1 MGNRRLPI
9 PERPWHKKGNGCWSL
24 SLGVRGL
31 RVRVEQ
37 REPRGTFHRAY
48 WKPNKGWRYQSLGT
62 TSRTEARRLSELF
75 LRELEKSE
83 GRYAQVTEPLLLEQL
98 WTLYQQEA
106 PGYRQNTD
114 RTKAQKCSDAKLL
127 MAGLGAKKRVDHF
140 TRNDMDRYV
149 EMRRTG
155 RGWPD
160 GRVTQPVRARG
171 IEGELKLLIT
181 MILWAT
187 RERRTDGSWLLA
199 ENPLRGLKVPKEE
212 NPRRPVAT
220 YDRFVKVREAL
231 KRLAETA
238 PQECWRARWCRIE
251 LALVLAEA
259 TGARIGAIRGLRWSD
274 IMVDPPSIRWR
285 HEFDKKGRERVVPLP
300 DGLASELRAFQV
312 RLGAVGDG
320 WLFPR
325 AELDAPWPRE
335 LFDQLLRRADREA
348 GVPRLAGGMWH
359 PYRRKWTTERKHMSL
374 VDVKAAGGW
383 RDTQTLLTSYQQA
396 DDATMLEVM
405 ASPVKLRDRKTVQKG

>member
-9 PERPWHKKGNGCWSL
+9 PERPWHKKENGCWSL

-37 REPRGTFHRAY
+37 REPGGTFQRAY
-48 WKPNKGWRYQSLGT
+48 WKPGKGWRYQSLGT
-62 TSRTEARRLSELF
+62 RSKTEARKLSELF

-83 GRYAQVTEPLLLEQL
+83 GRYTQVTEPLVLEQL

-106 PGYRQNTD
+106 PGYRQNTE
-114 RTKAQKCSDAKLL
+114 RTRTQKRSDAKLL
-127 MAGLGAKKRVDHF
+127 MVGLGPKKRVDHL
-140 TRNDMDRYV
+140 TRNDIDRFV

-155 RGWPD
+155 HGWLD
-160 GRVTQPVRARG
+160 GRITRPVRARG

-187 RERRTDGSWLLA
+187 RERRPDGSWLLA
-199 ENPLRGLKVPKEE
+199 ENPLRGLKLPKEP

-220 YDRFVKVREAL
+220 YDRFVKVRDAV
-231 KRLAETA
+231 RSLADTA
-238 PQECWRARWCRIE
+238 PQERGRTRWRRIE

-274 IMVDPPSIRWR
+274 IMADPPSIRWR
-285 HEFDKKGRERVVPLP
+285 PEFDKKGRERVVPLP
-300 DGLASELRAFQV
+300 EALAAELRAFKI
-312 RLGAVGDG
+312 RLSVVGDG

-325 AELDAPWPRE
+325 AECDEPWPRE
-335 LFDQLLRRADREA
+335 LFDQLLRRAEREA
-348 GVPRLAGGMWH
+348 QVPKLDHGLWH
-359 PYRRKWTTERKHMSL
+359 PYRRKWATERKDKPL
-374 VDVKAAGGW
+374 VDVKQAGGW

-396 DDATMLEVM
+396 DEATMLEVM
-405 ASPVKLRDRKTVQKG
+405 ASPVKLRDRKAASQQ